1 MPLKR
6 TLLALAIG
14 LAVLP
19 AHAANPRDP
28 TTLELLA
35 RIAALEERLA
45 AVEGHYETTQVAEV
59 DQRLR
64 VVERKQELQAEA
76 DAARATTAT
85 TLALD
90 AGKGLSVKAPGG
102 LEVKLR
108 GLLQGDARFFANGS
122 SQNDG
127 FLLRRVEPTI
137 EGSWGIA
144 SFRITPQL
152 AGDSATI
159 NDAYIDLKFDPRASV
174 RIGKAKAPFG
184 LERLQSSAS
193 TAQVEL
199 GLPSELAPGRDIGVQ
214 LSGDVAGGALNYG
227 IGVYN
232 GAVDGRDGLT
242 ANPDGEFE
250 YVGRLFWEPFK
261 NSASNAGT
269 LGIGVAASV
278 GDTVGSGNNF
288 LPRYRTP
295 GQEQFFGYGSN
306 IAADGERLRKT
317 VQCYYY
323 RGTFGVLGEWI
334 ESSQDVRVASGTG
347 AGTRATL
354 RNDAWQISGGW
365 VLTGEDAGYR
375 GVVKPSSPFAIGG
388 DGWGALELA
397 ARYGRLEID
406 EGAFPLFA
414 NAASCSTCPT
424 TRRASST
431 QEFNKAFAKQWKAKT
446 GENVTIR
453 AVARRLRQAGALGHR
468 RPGSRRGDAGA
479 GLRHRRHRRPTASC
493 CRRLAEA
500 LPHNSS
506 PYTSTIVFLVRKG
519 NPKGI
524 KDWGDLVKPGVGVI
538 TPNPKTSGGARWN
551 YLAAWAYALKNGR
564 R

>member
-414 NAASCSTCPT
+414 NAASSAQAIRSWGLGLNWYLTQNFKLVT
-424 TRRASST
+424 NYTQAS
-431 QEFNKAFAKQWKAKT
+431 FDGGAA
-446 GENVTIR
+446 
-453 AVARRLRQAGALGHR
+453 AGADR
-468 RPGSRRGDAGA
+468 AD
-479 GLRHRRHRRPTASC
+479 
-493 CRRLAEA
+493 EKA
-500 LPHNSS
+500 LFTRAQLS
-506 PYTSTIVFLVRKG
+506 F
-519 NPKGI
+519 
-524 KDWGDLVKPGVGVI
+524 
-538 TPNPKTSGGARWN
+538 
-551 YLAAWAYALKNGR
+551 
-564 R
+564 

>member
-59 DQRLR
+59 HQRLR
-64 VVERKQELQAEA
+64 VVERRQELQAEA

-334 ESSQDVRVASGTG
+334 D
-347 AGTRATL
+347 
-354 RNDAWQISGGW
+354 
-365 VLTGEDAGYR
+365 
-375 GVVKPSSPFAIGG
+375 
-388 DGWGALELA
+388 
-397 ARYGRLEID
+397 
-406 EGAFPLFA
+406 
-414 NAASCSTCPT
+414 CSTSPT
-424 TRRASST
+424 TPPASST
-431 QEFNKAFAKQWKAKT
+431 RNSTRHSPQIGRQ
-446 GENVTIR
+446 R
-453 AVARRLRQAGALGHR
+453 PARRWPSAPRMAARASRRVGDR
-468 RPGSRRGDAGA
+468 RPRSRRGDAGA
-479 GLRHRRHRRPTASC
+479 RRRHRRASPERQAAAANWQKRACRTTARPTPRPSCSWCARATQGHQGLGRPGQAGAS
-493 CRRLAEA
+493 
-500 LPHNSS
+500 
-506 PYTSTIVFLVRKG
+506 G
-519 NPKGI
+519 
-524 KDWGDLVKPGVGVI
+524 
-538 TPNPKTSGGARWN
+538 
-551 YLAAWAYALKNGR
+551 
-564 R
+564 

>member
-108 GLLQGDARFFANGS
+108 GLVQGDARFFANGS

-414 NAASCSTCPT
+414 NAASSAQAIRSWGLGLNWYLAQNFKLVTNYT
-424 TRRASST
+424 QAS
-431 QEFNKAFAKQWKAKT
+431 FDGGAA
-446 GENVTIR
+446 
-453 AVARRLRQAGALGHR
+453 AGADR
-468 RPGSRRGDAGA
+468 AD
-479 GLRHRRHRRPTASC
+479 
-493 CRRLAEA
+493 EKA
-500 LPHNSS
+500 LFTRAQLS
-506 PYTSTIVFLVRKG
+506 F
-519 NPKGI
+519 
-524 KDWGDLVKPGVGVI
+524 
-538 TPNPKTSGGARWN
+538 
-551 YLAAWAYALKNGR
+551 
-564 R
+564 

>member
-1 MPLKR
+1 MSFQR

-19 AHAANPRDP
+19 AHAADPHDP
-28 TTLELLA
+28 TTKELLA
-35 RIAALEERLA
+35 RIAALEARLA
-45 AVEGHYETTQVAEV
+45 AVEGRADVAQVSDV

-64 VVERKQELQAEA
+64 VVERKQELQVEA
-76 DAARATTAT
+76 DAAKASTAS

-102 LEVKLR
+102 LEVKVR
-108 GLLQGDARFFANGS
+108 GLVQGDARFFANGS

-159 NDAYIDLKFDPRASV
+159 NDAYIDLRFDPRASL
-174 RIGKAKAPFG
+174 RIGKAKPPFG

-214 LSGDVAGGALNYG
+214 LFGDVAGGAINYG
-227 IGVYN
+227 VGVYN

-261 NSASNAGT
+261 NSTGNTGT

-317 VQCYYY
+317 LQGYYY

-354 RNDAWQISGGW
+354 QNQAWQLSGGW

-375 GVVKPSSPFAIGG
+375 GVVKPSSPFVLGAE
-388 DGWGALELA
+388 GWGALELA

-406 EGAFPLFA
+406 DAAFPLFA
-414 NAASCSTCPT
+414 NAASSA
-424 TRRASST
+424 RAIRSWGLGLNWYLT
-431 QEFNKAFAKQWKAKT
+431 QNFKL
-446 GENVTIR
+446 VTNYTQ
-453 AVARRLRQAGALGHR
+453 ASFDGGAAAGAD
-468 RPGSRRGDAGA
+468 RPD
-479 GLRHRRHRRPTASC
+479 
-493 CRRLAEA
+493 EKA
-500 LPHNSS
+500 LFTRAQLS
-506 PYTSTIVFLVRKG
+506 F
-519 NPKGI
+519 
-524 KDWGDLVKPGVGVI
+524 
-538 TPNPKTSGGARWN
+538 
-551 YLAAWAYALKNGR
+551 
-564 R
+564 

>member
-1 MPLKR
+1 MSLAQD
-6 TLLALAIG
+6 LLG
-14 LAVLP
+14 
-19 AHAANPRDP
+19 R
-28 TTLELLA
+28 
-35 RIAALEERLA
+35 
-45 AVEGHYETTQVAEV
+45 QVAAGSQFGVGARE
-59 DQRLR
+59 QRTQHFGDL
-64 VVERKQELQAEA
+64 V
-76 DAARATTAT
+76 
-85 TLALD
+85 
-90 AGKGLSVKAPGG
+90 
-102 LEVKLR
+102 
-108 GLLQGDARFFANGS
+108 GDARFFANGS

-414 NAASCSTCPT
+414 NAASSAQAIRSWGLGLNWYLTQNFKLVT
-424 TRRASST
+424 NYTQAS
-431 QEFNKAFAKQWKAKT
+431 FDGGAA
-446 GENVTIR
+446 
-453 AVARRLRQAGALGHR
+453 AGADR
-468 RPGSRRGDAGA
+468 AD
-479 GLRHRRHRRPTASC
+479 
-493 CRRLAEA
+493 EKA
-500 LPHNSS
+500 LFTRAQLS
-506 PYTSTIVFLVRKG
+506 F
-519 NPKGI
+519 
-524 KDWGDLVKPGVGVI
+524 
-538 TPNPKTSGGARWN
+538 
-551 YLAAWAYALKNGR
+551 
-564 R
+564 